1 MEQLIAESTG
11 KEGKGIVPIDD
22 EPLGPPEV
30 YGQDRLFAYIRY
42 MGGVD
47 AAQDAK
53 VEALEKAGHPVVRIE
68 LADLINLGEEFFL
81 WEMATAVAIS
91 HRKNSSPRLIR
102 SEEHTSELQ

>member
-1 MEQLIAESTG
+1 
-11 KEGKGIVPIDD
+11 
-22 EPLGPPEV
+22 
-30 YGQDRLFAYIRY
+30 

-81 WEMATAVAIS
+81 WEVATAVAGSLLGINAFDEPNDQES
-91 HRKNSSPRLIR
+91 KDYTRNFLYGYKKTGRLPEEEPMMTADR
-102 SEEHTSELQ
+102 STVDGQGA